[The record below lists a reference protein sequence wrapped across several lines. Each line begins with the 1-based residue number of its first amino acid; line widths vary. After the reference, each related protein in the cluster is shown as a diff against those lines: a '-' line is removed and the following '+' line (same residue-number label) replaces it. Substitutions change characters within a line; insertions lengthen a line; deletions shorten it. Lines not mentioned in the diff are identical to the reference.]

1 MTHARQAQSATL
13 PTSTIILGT
22 ALAAALT
29 VGIAIGTALDVGGLD
44 VPTITYAPPHPLLLE
59 AERRWEVERQQQSG
73 GFDIVTPAEREWEN
87 QRKQQ
92 SGDFR

>member
-1 MTHARQAQSATL
+1 MTHARPAQSAT
-13 PTSTIILGT
+13 PPIPTIILGA

-44 VPTITYAPPHPLLLE
+44 VPTVTYAPPNPLLLE

-73 GFDIVTPAEREWEN
+73 GFDIATPAERDWEN
-87 QRKQQ
+87 QRRQQ
-92 SGDFR
+92 SGDF